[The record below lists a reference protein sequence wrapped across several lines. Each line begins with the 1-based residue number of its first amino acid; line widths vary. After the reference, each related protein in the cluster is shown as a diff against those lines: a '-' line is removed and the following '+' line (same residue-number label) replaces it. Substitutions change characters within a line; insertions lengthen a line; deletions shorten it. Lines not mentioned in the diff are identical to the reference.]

1 MDLVQVRH
9 LDEMALFSNPSIN
22 QANHDMMAEVFLIEP
37 SESRLRGWRFVYNVH
52 LIRDPTVNSCPKEK
66 PRSLP

>member
-37 SESRLRGWRFVYNVH
+37 SESRLRG
-52 LIRDPTVNSCPKEK
+52 
-66 PRSLP
+66 